1 MSYLSALSIFIA
13 TGTSDADK
21 SAIPAIFS
29 HPSVNVFATARA
41 SIAISMF
48 LVFISFRFLKTVIS
62 SQTDGFCYI
71 CSVLTTKKTT
81 VMITPKMKDDVINIL
96 CSGTFNFDVHY
107 NVPKT
112 AFLEELADK
121 DDPSK
126 SFTENQLVSI
136 FSQFERMGLIS
147 GYANNSRTVE
157 FEVLVEA
164 NDFYIHGGF
173 QAQEEILKAN
183 IEKLSQELDLLSK
196 QLSPDL
202 LEKANKLT
210 GISSAILSA
219 LSLFKS

>member
-1 MSYLSALSIFIA
+1 
-13 TGTSDADK
+13 
-21 SAIPAIFS
+21 
-29 HPSVNVFATARA
+29 
-41 SIAISMF
+41 
-48 LVFISFRFLKTVIS
+48 
-62 SQTDGFCYI
+62 
-71 CSVLTTKKTT
+71 
-81 VMITPKMKDDVINIL
+81 MITPKMKDDVINIL

-183 IEKLSQELDLLSK
+183 IEKLSQELNLLSK

-202 LEKANKLT
+202 LEKANKLA

>member
-1 MSYLSALSIFIA
+1 
-13 TGTSDADK
+13 
-21 SAIPAIFS
+21 
-29 HPSVNVFATARA
+29 
-41 SIAISMF
+41 
-48 LVFISFRFLKTVIS
+48 
-62 SQTDGFCYI
+62 
-71 CSVLTTKKTT
+71 
-81 VMITPKMKDDVINIL
+81 MITPKMKDDVINIL
-96 CSGTFNFDVHY
+96 CSGTFNFGVHY

-183 IEKLSQELDLLSK
+183 IEKLSQCFCRYIFSK
-196 QLSPDL
+196 KSICYF
-202 LEKANKLT
+202 
-210 GISSAILSA
+210 ISYFWKRKCLNLVIERFGKGLI
-219 LSLFKS
+219 